1 MILEYYL
8 PQQSQSNIELAKIFP
23 DWDHQTFEQ
32 KVGIKNRHIVEVN
45 ETALD
50 IGEKSAIK
58 ALAHF
63 DKEKIDFVLLCTQSS
78 DYFLPTSACI
88 LQDRLGLNKN
98 CGALDYNLG
107 CSGYVYGLALAKGL
121 LASGIAHNVLLVVA
135 ETYSKHLHPGDRV
148 NRAIFGDGA
157 AATIVNNEDLG
168 IGEFSLNTDGS
179 GAKELIVRNGAF
191 RTPKD
196 KDVKDYEYGTGN
208 ITSDNHLYMN
218 GPSIFNFTIT
228 KIPALVRECA
238 KKNEMELREV
248 DYFIF
253 HQANQFMLEYLRK
266 KIKIE
271 PSKFCIELSD
281 TGNTVSATIPIA
293 LKKAIDKGAVIK
305 GNKIMLVGFGV
316 GLSWGATIIT
326 L

>member
-1 MILEYYL
+1 MLLNYYL
-8 PQQSQSNIELAKIFP
+8 PETILTNQQLKEIFP
-23 DWDHQTFEQ
+23 VWDAQAFEQ
-32 KVGIKNRHIVEVN
+32 KVGIASRHIASSEQ
-45 ETALD
+45 TALD
-50 IGEKSAIK
+50 
-58 ALAHF
+58 LAEMASLKVMDVF
-63 DKEKIDFVLLCTQSS
+63 NKDVIDFVLLCTQSP

-88 LQDRLGLNKN
+88 LQDRLGLKN
-98 CGALDYNLG
+98 DCGALDFNLG
-107 CSGYVYGLALAKGL
+107 CSGYIYGLSLAKGL
-121 LASGIAHNVLLVVA
+121 LSAGIAKNILFIVT
-135 ETYSKHLHPGDRV
+135 ETYSKHMHPGDRV

-157 AATIVNNEDLG
+157 AATIINNELFQ
-168 IGEFSLNTDGS
+168 IGQSVLKTDGS

-191 RTPKD
+191 RTP
-196 KDVKDYEYGTGN
+196 VNPNVQEYEYGTGN

-228 KIPALVRECA
+228 EIPALVIETA
-238 KKNEMELREV
+238 QKNNLELDEI

-266 KIKIE
+266 KIKIN
-271 PSKFCIELSD
+271 PDKFCIDLKE

-293 LKKAIDKGAVIK
+293 LKNALDANRITR

-326 L
+326 I